1 MSNKENSIVEYNCI
15 KEEIQNKIELHNTL
29 ITFTITTVVAIL
41 TFAVSS
47 DNPFLFLVPFCILI
61 PMSSRIAYYRLAL
74 SKLSAY
80 LIVFLEPKLDGCDWE
95 TRNYVLVNQKLFNK
109 RNGLKESVF
118 INYYDF
124 FLLCIICYVLF
135 LFYYLQDFKMD
146 IMRIFNIL
154 WPLSAIFYE
163 FMLTKRMNSGNKK
176 KEEWI
181 RDWNEL
187 KQTELNKNNLME
199 NRFI

>member
-1 MSNKENSIVEYNCI
+1 
-15 KEEIQNKIELHNTL
+15 
-29 ITFTITTVVAIL
+29 
-41 TFAVSS
+41 
-47 DNPFLFLVPFCILI
+47 
-61 PMSSRIAYYRLAL
+61 
-74 SKLSAY
+74 
-80 LIVFLEPKLDGCDWE
+80 
-95 TRNYVLVNQKLFNK
+95 
-109 RNGLKESVF
+109 
-118 INYYDF
+118 
-124 FLLCIICYVLF
+124 
-135 LFYYLQDFKMD
+135 MD